1 MKCNNN
7 NFLQSTEKIKKLEDI
22 TNAVLDELTVLCA
35 ECDIGSNSIN
45 RQSFAC
51 FTESPTHVTFRARLG
66 GSSETDS
73 SSLVSLLDSWV
84 SGGATIIVTGILMT
98 VDSECSLAI
107 SSLSEKECLSD
118 QATTS
123 SSSSSTSGIIGGVVA
138 VMLIITIALTVFG
151 IAALVILKRHRSKLS
166 TTNAKQ

>member
-1 MKCNNN
+1 MQ
-7 NFLQSTEKIKKLEDI
+7 L
-22 TNAVLDELTVLCA
+22 
-35 ECDIGSNSIN
+35 
-45 RQSFAC
+45 FAC

-84 SGGATIIVTGILMT
+84 SGGATIIVTGILVT
-98 VDSECSLAI
+98 VDAECSVTI

-123 SSSSSTSGIIGGVVA
+123 SSSSSTSAIIGGVVA
-138 VMLIITIALTVFG
+138 VVLIITIALTVFG
-151 IAALVILKRHRSKLS
+151 IAALVILKRRRSKLS
-166 TTNAKQ
+166 TTNAK